1 MSKKGR
7 LFIILLVL
15 AMCFVF
21 LWPSICWY
29 ARTPKDDKALALSSL
44 EKIKEYATFMAE
56 NDVEQLRQAAKASD
70 AEIPAGSDWLV
81 KAAKKNF
88 KDMGKEVPSPL
99 TLRAALET
107 FSREELTHLIEDRYR
122 SKILKDKNNYKN
134 SVKLGLDL
142 SGGMNVIVKADLDAV
157 VNAQKEAGASAGA
170 EKESGG
176 DEKSSTNAPVVAV
189 NETVLRT
196 NAMAQAIETLTSRID
211 RFGLSS
217 PTIRQQ
223 GEDHIY
229 IELPGSAET
238 DQINSI
244 IQGRGILN
252 FRLADMDATEK
263 FLQYYFANRNNTF
276 DSKGNL
282 IDPSVIPEDC
292 EVFGFYVTDEY
303 GLDQKLSSRPY
314 LVVKKQIALEGK
326 HIKSAEVG
334 QDNLTGRPQV
344 NFTLD
349 SEGASIFAK
358 FTAEHKGE
366 YLSIVS
372 DNKIKSNAR
381 INSEIPGGQVAI
393 DGFGMEE
400 AHNLQKV
407 LQTAWLEVPLSVESQ
422 QVIGAELGSHYIRQG
437 LIAIVVG
444 LALIMLFM
452 LVFYKGAGVNA
463 CVAQILNLYIMFSIM
478 SALNF
483 TVTLPSIAG
492 MILTIGM
499 AVDANVIIFE
509 RIKEERALGKDRAS
523 SIAVGFANAFWSI
536 MDSNITTFIAAVFM
550 TQLGSGSIQGFA
562 YSLAIGVCSTV
573 FTALVV
579 SRLMF
584 DFNTEVVGKKN
595 ISISWRMK

>member
-170 EKESGG
+170 EKESGE
-176 DEKSSTNAPVVAV
+176 DEKSGANAPVVAV

-223 GEDHIY
+223 GEDRIY

-437 LIAIVVG
+437 FIAIVVG